1 MRSKIKMSLQA
12 KFSKIYEC
20 SFTLFVLKSHEHRF
34 NAVLTAFS
42 KKQVTPTY
50 TSQKFQTKTRFYLYF
65 LTCAWA
71 CSSARIKIAFRN
83 FKNSLM
89 LIYTFRF
96 FKTKQMRFSSLA
108 YDENKASF
116 RRKQTQKLEKINLEK
131 FKKYCRRL
139 SRKSSHN
146 GVTHYVFLVLYQKR
160 LNGH

>member
-20 SFTLFVLKSHEHRF
+20 SFTLFVSKSHEHRF

-96 FKTKQMRFSSLA
+96 FKTKQMRFSSLV

-116 RRKQTQKLEKINLEK
+116 RRKIGENKLRKIQKILPKAIEKIEP
-131 FKKYCRRL
+131 
-139 SRKSSHN
+139 
-146 GVTHYVFLVLYQKR
+146 
-160 LNGH
+160 